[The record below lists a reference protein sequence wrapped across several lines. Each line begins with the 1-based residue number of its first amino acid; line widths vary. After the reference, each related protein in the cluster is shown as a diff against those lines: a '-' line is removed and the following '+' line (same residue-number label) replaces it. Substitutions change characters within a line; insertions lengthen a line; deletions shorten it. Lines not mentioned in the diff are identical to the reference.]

1 MKCILSQPVH
11 SDEAAH
17 QLIQRLLVGDSGI
30 VIYSCFFLMII
41 AHSIPSDTHVW
52 SYVFMCGTSGQYF
65 WTYILNIHSGAE
77 GLYACC

>member
-30 VIYSCFFLMII
+30 VIYSCFFSNDHSTFIILMII
-41 AHSIPSDTHVW
+41 ASFTNH
-52 SYVFMCGTSGQYF
+52 
-65 WTYILNIHSGAE
+65 WTEFAI
-77 GLYACC
+77 